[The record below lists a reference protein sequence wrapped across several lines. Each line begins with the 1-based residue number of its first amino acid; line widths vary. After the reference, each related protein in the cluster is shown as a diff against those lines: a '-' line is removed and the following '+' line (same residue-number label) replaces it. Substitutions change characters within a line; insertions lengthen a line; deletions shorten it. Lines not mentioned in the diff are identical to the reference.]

1 MNDKFLEL
9 PEEKQNSILNAA
21 MNVFAKYE
29 YKKATTDEIVTK
41 AGISKGLLFYYFE
54 SKKGLYLYLYK
65 FAEHFLIAEMR
76 KDYDQTETDFF
87 AMLINAQNIKV
98 KIMKQYSDL
107 FGFLMKA
114 YLEKD
119 SAVQT
124 DMNCQFK
131 DIITSSCALVLQ
143 RADLSKF
150 KESVSP
156 KKVLDLIILLSDG
169 IMRNRATEPIDNL
182 YAINDEYLIYLDMM
196 KQNFYKEEY
205 L

>member
-1 MNDKFLEL
+1 LNDKFFEL
-9 PEEKQNSILNAA
+9 SEEKRNSIMNAA
-21 MNVFAKYE
+21 MSVFSKYE

-41 AGISKGLLFYYFE
+41 AGISKGLLFHYFE

-65 FAEHFLIAEMR
+65 FAEDFLLDEMR
-76 KDYDQTETDFF
+76 KDYDRTETDFF
-87 AMLINAQNIKV
+87 VMLINAQNIKV

-107 FGFLMKA
+107 FGFLTKA

-119 SAVQT
+119 NAVQA
-124 DMNCQFK
+124 DINCQFS
-131 DIITSSCALVLQ
+131 DLITSSCTLVLQ

-150 KESVSP
+150 KDSVSP
-156 KKVLDLIILLSDG
+156 EKVLDLIILASDG
-169 IMRNRATEPIDNL
+169 LMRNRSTEPIDNL
-182 YAINDEYLIYLDMM
+182 YAINDEYLTYLDMI

>member
-1 MNDKFLEL
+1 MNDKFFEL
-9 PEEKQNSILNAA
+9 SEEKRNSIMNAA
-21 MNVFAKYE
+21 MSVFSKYE

-41 AGISKGLLFYYFE
+41 AGISKGLLFHYFE

-65 FAEHFLIAEMR
+65 FAEDFLLDEMR
-76 KDYDQTETDFF
+76 KDYDRTETDFF
-87 AMLINAQNIKV
+87 VMLINAQNIKV

-107 FGFLMKA
+107 FGFLTKA

-119 SAVQT
+119 NAVQA
-124 DMNCQFK
+124 DINCQFS
-131 DIITSSCALVLQ
+131 DLITSSCTLVLQ

-150 KESVSP
+150 KDSVSP
-156 KKVLDLIILLSDG
+156 EKVLDLIILASDG
-169 IMRNRATEPIDNL
+169 LMRNRSTEPIDNL
-182 YAINDEYLIYLDMM
+182 YAINDEYLTYLDMI